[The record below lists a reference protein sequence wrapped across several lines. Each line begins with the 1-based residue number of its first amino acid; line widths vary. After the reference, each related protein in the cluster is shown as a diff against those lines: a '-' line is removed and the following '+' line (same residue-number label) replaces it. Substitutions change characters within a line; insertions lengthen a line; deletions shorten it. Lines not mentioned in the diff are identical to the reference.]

1 VADRKDIALAIDH
14 THCRAIC
21 DEIRDRLRD
30 ILKREVSEI
39 PPRLLVLIDKLA
51 QLEHAPSI
59 VPSIAEMSLPLGHE
73 PNNHSSAFSQNK
85 KIYSKSHPSSI
96 RALRAA
102 S

>member
-1 VADRKDIALAIDH
+1 MAGRKDIALAIDD

-21 DEIRDRLRD
+21 DEIGDRLRD

-59 VPSIAEMSLPLGHE
+59 VPSIDEMSLPLSCE
-73 PNNHSSAFSQNK
+73 PINHGSAFSR
-85 KIYSKSHPSSI
+85 PDE
-96 RALRAA
+96 ALPPNTFVGF
-102 S
+102 